1 MKRTQIQDFE
11 KIDQAKDLDDIVKDK
26 RTGKRA
32 NKKKRSVATVIT
44 EDASQAF
51 QRKLRGFN
59 LGRSGPGSLVDEHPH
74 PSAYTGKDE
83 EQ

>member
-32 NKKKRSVATVIT
+32 NKKGSVIIIT
-44 EDASQAF
+44 EGRFKHFKENYDGLTSEDQDQQFSRRTCPSQRLHR
-51 QRKLRGFN
+51 QR
-59 LGRSGPGSLVDEHPH
+59 
-74 PSAYTGKDE
+74 
-83 EQ
+83 

>member
-32 NKKKRSVATVIT
+32 NKKSEASQHIT
-44 EDASQAF
+44 EGRFSSI
-51 QRKLRGFN
+51 QRVRWFN
-59 LGRSGPGSLVDEHPH
+59 LEDETRSLVDEHAH
-74 PSAYTGKDE
+74 PSAYTGKDQ

>member
-32 NKKKRSVATVIT
+32 NKKKAKRRNR
-44 EDASQAF
+44 Q
-51 QRKLRGFN
+51 
-59 LGRSGPGSLVDEHPH
+59 
-74 PSAYTGKDE
+74 YGKDLLRHLKE
-83 EQ
+83 HIQRTDDNV